1 MQQFCKMKTT
11 HLVARLTLIATV
23 LLPATLTAA
32 IPGFSEDF
40 ESGLSQWTG
49 RAGGSHSG
57 QIVAD
62 PLASGNGGV
71 LNFTSLAGGGDIFAS
86 SALSLSGPIEI
97 SFDYLGLPALGGVPD
112 DLGGFLGIAYSLNPT
127 ADGVD
132 IFWYAGSQNYPGLAV
147 NLVDDGHWHRYSF
160 QLDASALPPF
170 HLILEDFSGSG
181 GVAGDAHFD
190 NITVTPVPEPTTLS
204 LAALAAVL
212 AARTAQRNRR
222 G

>member
-1 MQQFCKMKTT
+1 MQQFFKMKTT
-11 HLVARLTLIATV
+11 NLVARLIISATV
-23 LLPATLTAA
+23 LLPAMLPAA

-71 LNFTSLAGGGDIFAS
+71 LNFTSLSGGGDMFAS

-132 IFWYAGSQNYPGLAV
+132 IFWYAGTQHYPGLAI
-147 NLVDDGHWHRYSF
+147 NLVDDGLWHRYSF
-160 QLDASALPPF
+160 QLNASALPPF
-170 HLILEDFSGSG
+170 HLILEDYSGSG
-181 GVAGDAHFD
+181 GVAGDALFD
-190 NITVTPVPEPTTLS
+190 NIIVTPVPEPTAFS
-204 LAALAAVL
+204 LAALAALL
-212 AARTAQRNRR
+212 AARRNRR

>member
-1 MQQFCKMKTT
+1 MQQFFKMKTYRQ
-11 HLVARLTLIATV
+11 VARLTLIATL
-23 LLPATLTAA
+23 LLPVMVPAA

-40 ESGLSQWTG
+40 ESGLGQWTG

-71 LNFTSLAGGGDIFAS
+71 LNFTSLIAGGDMFAS

-97 SFDYLGLPALGGVPD
+97 SFDYLGLPALGGVPG

-132 IFWYAGSQNYPGLAV
+132 IFWYAGTQFYPGLV
-147 NLVDDGHWHRYSF
+147 VDLVDDGLWHRYSF

-170 HLILEDFSGSG
+170 HLILEDYFGSG
-181 GVAGDAHFD
+181 GVAGDALFD
-190 NITVTPVPEPTTLS
+190 NITVTPVPEPTTFS
-204 LAALAAVL
+204 LAALAGVL
-212 AARTAQRNRR
+212 TARMARRNRR